1 MSADSAEAL
10 DVLRA
15 IWRGHGQTASDLD
28 ADCGQK
34 SCKRMDDAGV
44 GYDDF
49 AAGDGDLQTAWRARL
64 EREGKLNPSA
74 GTIRDLVLG
83 EESAAEWTTQGQS
96 AT

>member
-15 IWRGHGQTASDLD
+15 IWRGHGQTAAELD

-34 SCKRMDDAGV
+34 SCKRMDEAGV

-49 AAGDGDLQTAWRARL
+49 AAGDGDLRTAWRARL
-64 EREGKLNPSA
+64 EREGKLNPSG
-74 GTIRDLVLG
+74 GTIRNLVMG
-83 EESAAEWTTQGQS
+83 EAEDVAGV
-96 AT
+96 AGDR

>member
-15 IWRGHGQTASDLD
+15 IWRGHGQDAAELD
-28 ADCGQK
+28 ADCEQK

-49 AAGDGDLQTAWRARL
+49 AAGDSDLRSAWRARL
-64 EREGKLNPSA
+64 EREGKLNASG
-74 GTIRDLVLG
+74 GTLRDLVLG
-83 EESAAEWTTQGQS
+83 EAEDAEREAADR
-96 AT
+96 

>member
-1 MSADSAEAL
+1 MSADSVEAL

-15 IWRGHGQTASDLD
+15 IWRGHGQTAAELG
-28 ADCGQK
+28 ADSEQK
-34 SCKRMDDAGV
+34 SCKRMDEAGV

-49 AAGDGDLQTAWRARL
+49 AAGEGDLRTAWRARL
-64 EREGKLNPSA
+64 EREGKLNPSG

-83 EESAAEWTTQGQS
+83 EESAAEWTTRGPS